1 MTIYVHSSWQKYT
14 WRWWCGYVRTP
25 RLDINIVCHPSTCS
39 KFLSWIHLSFQF
51 NKNCYEEPFVDD
63 RSRIASPSEWR
74 NYTHD
79 FKPRVVVSL
88 LGLVVISHPQENN
101 QRCSRCRMV
110 GVKGSITSPC
120 QSSESRFGVISSF
133 YSKWVGQRCS
143 YTNKSINIHHH
154 FLNQRYVDQY
164 CNGIRSPTLE
174 LKAWIEIPI
183 EPRFSGW
190 FEILRK
196 YIVFT

>member
-1 MTIYVHSSWQKYT
+1 MCNYPPSWGGGGVQDPWAQT
-14 WRWWCGYVRTP
+14 TTSGGGVFSQSGVSTMHART
-25 RLDINIVCHPSTCS
+25 
-39 KFLSWIHLSFQF
+39 
-51 NKNCYEEPFVDD
+51 Y
-63 RSRIASPSEWR
+63 
-74 NYTHD
+74 
-79 FKPRVVVSL
+79 
-88 LGLVVISHPQENN
+88 QENN